1 MDNYVFLD
9 LGSSVAAQYVFEDC
23 KKLPNVKYITIFNR
37 EISKLETGLISRYC
51 LNIRP
56 FCLLPIDRWLKK
68 LYSLSFCDISSG
80 SFIVFFDAYLSF
92 FSEKYLNDLLS
103 KGYKLCLLFLN
114 SLKSD
119 TLKNIGG
126 GKLKLFKNRIFSFD
140 QYDCIQSGFHYV
152 DCFYSKLVNS
162 SPINKTDMCG
172 VYYLGAAKGRLNKIL
187 EFSEAF
193 SRNGIIHDFNIVTGT
208 QNSLISDGS
217 VKYYESAIPYTS
229 ALNQMLRYN
238 TILDV
243 VESGQH
249 GATLRYYEAVV
260 YNKKLITTNKFVE
273 NLPFYNPSFIQIVDD
288 VSQLDIDW
296 IRSNIAVDYKYDGS
310 FSPVNFLSMISKNG

>member
-1 MDNYVFLD
+1 M
-9 LGSSVAAQYVFEDC
+9 
-23 KKLPNVKYITIFNR
+23 
-37 EISKLETGLISRYC
+37 
-51 LNIRP
+51 
-56 FCLLPIDRWLKK
+56 
-68 LYSLSFCDISSG
+68 
-80 SFIVFFDAYLSF
+80 
-92 FSEKYLNDLLS
+92 
-103 KGYKLCLLFLN
+103 
-114 SLKSD
+114 
-119 TLKNIGG
+119 
-126 GKLKLFKNRIFSFD
+126 
-140 QYDCIQSGFHYV
+140 
-152 DCFYSKLVNS
+152 NS